1 MDNKKNKNFLSL
13 YKLQDIFFLVVIL
26 ILALL
31 IIIKINELF
40 KYNEEKYKEGHEV
53 NDQEDNYEYLE
64 GISEEEKKKT
74 ILFNDYL
81 NYINNLD
88 NK

>member
-13 YKLQDIFFLVVIL
+13 YKLQDIFFLVIIL

-40 KYNEEKYKEGHEV
+40 KYNKEKYKEGHEV
-53 NDQEDNYEYLE
+53 NDQEDNYEYPE